1 MAEERKAAVV
11 VVAVDMSEHAQ
22 KALECE
28 YNVVHAHHVYTWC
41 IPVVY

>member
-28 YNVVHAHHVYTWC
+28 YNVVHAC
-41 IPVVY
+41 ISQCSVTN